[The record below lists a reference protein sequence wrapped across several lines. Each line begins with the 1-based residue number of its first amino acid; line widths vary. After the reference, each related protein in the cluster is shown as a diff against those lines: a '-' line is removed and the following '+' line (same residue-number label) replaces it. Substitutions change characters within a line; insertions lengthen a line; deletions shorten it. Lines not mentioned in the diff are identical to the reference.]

1 MVLLDHFA
9 NKSNTFQHTSLPLSL
24 SHFLPFPPWDSTSS
38 NPGIQDCAIM
48 LPWPTLDQPS
58 SYLKQGSLIW
68 PPAGSKPKR
77 ERPAAIL
84 ASLTPFDL
92 WPTSLLNSF
101 NLHHQLCFC
110 ILVISSKWQ
119 FQSLQMIKL
128 VLLPGWQN
136 LAAFCQ
142 EQKWQWKFS
151 SSTYSQIL
159 RQMPRFCA

>member
-1 MVLLDHFA
+1 MCQPALDE
-9 NKSNTFQHTSLPLSL
+9 
-24 SHFLPFPPWDSTSS
+24 
-38 NPGIQDCAIM
+38 
-48 LPWPTLDQPS
+48 PS

-110 ILVISSKWQ
+110 ILVISSMWQ
-119 FQSLQMIKL
+119 FQSLHSAHDHICPTPWFFKL
-128 VLLPGWQN
+128 LSFDNWTIAVCCCFRKLKYCPYYEFLDWHVCLMFVTYTVLFRIVHQQ
-136 LAAFCQ
+136 FVS
-142 EQKWQWKFS
+142 K
-151 SSTYSQIL
+151 ST
-159 RQMPRFCA
+159 